1 MFPNINPKQIEKIA
15 RKMGMQMENIT
26 ATEVVIKTDGKDI
39 VIKNPQVSKIR
50 MQGQETF
57 QISGEVI
64 EQENIREEDVQ
75 LVMQKAGVSKEEA
88 EKLLKET
95 GDIVLAIKKAKK

>member
-15 RKMGMQMENIT
+15 RKMGMEMENIT

>member
-26 ATEVVIKTDGKDI
+26 ATEVIIKTDGKDI
-39 VIKNPQVSKIR
+39 VIKNPQVSKIKI
-50 MQGQETF
+50 QGQETF

>member
-15 RKMGMQMENIT
+15 RKMGMEMENIA
-26 ATEVVIKTDGKDI
+26 ATEVIIKTDGKDI

-57 QISGEVI
+57 QISGEI
-64 EQENIREEDVQ
+64 AELENIREEDVQ

>member
-15 RKMGMQMENIT
+15 RKMGMEMENIT

-75 LVMQKAGVSKEEA
+75 LVMQKAGISKEEA

>member
-15 RKMGMQMENIT
+15 RKMGMEMENIT

-57 QISGEVI
+57 QISGEVM

-75 LVMQKAGVSKEEA
+75 LVMQKAGISKEEA

>member
-39 VIKNPQVSKIR
+39 VIKNPQVSKIKI
-50 MQGQETF
+50 QGQETF

>member
-15 RKMGMQMENIT
+15 RKMGMEMENIT
-26 ATEVVIKTDGKDI
+26 ATEVIIKTDGKDI

>member
-15 RKMGMQMENIT
+15 RKMGMEMENIT
-26 ATEVVIKTDGKDI
+26 ATEVIIKTDGKDI

-75 LVMQKAGVSKEEA
+75 LVMQKAGISKEEA

>member
-1 MFPNINPKQIEKIA
+1 ME
-15 RKMGMQMENIT
+15 MENIT

-75 LVMQKAGVSKEEA
+75 LVMQKAGISKEEA